1 MSYTDEELHAALSA
15 VQGIDLATGLSHVH
29 GRVRSYWRILQKIP
43 LYHKDDIANLK
54 LSFSSND
61 FAGIERISHTIKGI
75 SANLA
80 LPEIYDYSLKI
91 NTAIR
96 SQHKIEDIPFFI
108 EQLAQSLE
116 QVINEIEEMK
126 LRFPEEQSQEQLDIQ
141 ARLRELAELLAVADI
156 EATSLFSRYSN
167 LIQKAFPTHFLAL
180 QMAMADFDY
189 LTAHSCVQNLLLH
202 HDK

>member
-108 EQLAQSLE
+108 EELAQSLE

-126 LRFPEEQSQEQLDIQ
+126 LRFPEEQNQEQLDIQ
-141 ARLRELAELLAVADI
+141 ALLRELAELLAVADI
-156 EATSLFSRYSN
+156 ESTSLFSRYSN

-189 LTAHSCVQNLLLH
+189 LTAYSCVQNLLLH